1 MIAGTI
7 EPQPST
13 TPFPQAAAVFHKQG
27 VGLELADGPHPPV
40 SATGGAGCARVSGS
54 RTESAVRTAEG
65 ATSRAGGRE
74 GCAGVRGLQRC
85 NAARDGRAASEHAGR
100 VAEGLRRRAEEAR
113 RVRRPAAR
121 GVEQRTTRLSPQL
134 PARRGS
140 TAGSRSRIRSL
151 GAGRGAEM
159 RSHRGSART
168 AGALDLER
176 SHHHNELRAFGSE
189 AVRTHAVRGRCT
201 TEGSAGQVL
210 VTQARANERRANRDW
225 GALAR
230 ARALPEW
237 PVATLGQSD
246 RDNLRAP
253 GHLVLMPFGNQKT
266 SRPSPERLVVL
277 GGDHRAS
284 QLLLPAISF
293 RRRCDSRRS
302 GSGASPRPDVDPGP
316 LSSAHAHRCAS
327 TPLAHR
333 AKDRHGAADGGTHGR
348 RRGLAGVLEPRE
360 PFPVHCALG
369 ARGATSIRTRKLVF
383 DLATQE
389 RAVRVVGAGCVE
401 GWKRTRAQSRC
412 GRRHRAARRPR
423 GGCRATHNE
432 ERERPKE
439 SLAHQWTSYA
449 LRGTGARRSSEPTPN
464 RSRSLLARA
473 PLAGRAP
480 AVDAI

>member
-1 MIAGTI
+1 VANR
-7 EPQPST
+7 
-13 TPFPQAAAVFHKQG
+13 
-27 VGLELADGPHPPV
+27 HPRPERPRQ
-40 SATGGAGCARVSGS
+40 SSSS
-54 RTESAVRTAEG
+54 RTLGLDAIRQPENEPPQSGTARSA
-65 ATSRAGGRE
+65 
-74 GCAGVRGLQRC
+74 
-85 NAARDGRAASEHAGR
+85 
-100 VAEGLRRRAEEAR
+100 RRR
-113 RVRRPAAR
+113 PPSFAA
-121 GVEQRTTRLSPQL
+121 T
-134 PARRGS
+134 
-140 TAGSRSRIRSL
+140 
-151 GAGRGAEM
+151 
-159 RSHRGSART
+159 
-168 AGALDLER
+168 
-176 SHHHNELRAFGSE
+176 
-189 AVRTHAVRGRCT
+189 
-201 TEGSAGQVL
+201 
-210 VTQARANERRANRDW
+210 
-225 GALAR
+225 
-230 ARALPEW
+230 
-237 PVATLGQSD
+237 
-246 RDNLRAP
+246 
-253 GHLVLMPFGNQKT
+253 
-266 SRPSPERLVVL
+266 
-277 GGDHRAS
+277 
-284 QLLLPAISF
+284 AISF

-464 RSRSLLARA
+464 RSRSLLART
-473 PLAGRAP
+473 PLAGRVP